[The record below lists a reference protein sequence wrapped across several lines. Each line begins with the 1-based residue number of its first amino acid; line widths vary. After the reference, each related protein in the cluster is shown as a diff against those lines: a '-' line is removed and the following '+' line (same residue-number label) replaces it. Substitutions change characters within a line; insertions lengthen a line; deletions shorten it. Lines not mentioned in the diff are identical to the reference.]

1 MDQANSGSIHLLKN
15 LVTLHLF
22 SENVNIM
29 AESTSEGSDKLMEKI
44 ISFAKRRGF
53 VFPSSEIYGG
63 FAAVYDFGP
72 YGVELAKNI
81 REAWWKAMV
90 YDHDNI
96 VGLDSAI
103 FMHPKVWEASGHVGG
118 FSDPL
123 AECRE
128 CHTRV
133 RVDHLLEVVG
143 VFADEKMT
151 EAEIN
156 VLFSEHK
163 DKVKCPKCGK
173 SNFTEAKSFNLLVQ
187 SNLGNFTG
195 DWTAEPTYLRGET
208 CQGIYVNFKNVLDSS
223 RVKVPFGIA
232 QIGKAFR
239 NEITARQFIFRKRE
253 FEQMEMQYFVRPEE
267 AATVYEEWR
276 AKRFQYYLDLGIKA
290 ENLRWHEHENLV
302 FYAKAAWDIEYH
314 FPFGFKELEG
324 VHNRS
329 DYDLTQHSKFSGV
342 DLSYRDPVTNE
353 KFIPW
358 IVETSVGLERTF
370 LAVLTDAYT
379 EEKLAEDDTRI
390 VLKFPKKLAPVQ
402 VAVFPLLKNK
412 PELVEKARGVY
423 DVLRESFRCEF
434 DDNGNVGKR
443 YRRQD
448 EIGTPYCVTIDFDT
462 LGENKEL
469 EGTVTVRD
477 RDTMQQERVKIG
489 DLAAFFQTNLK

>member
-1 MDQANSGSIHLLKN
+1 MTAPENLMDKVVSL
-15 LVTLHLF
+15 
-22 SENVNIM
+22 
-29 AESTSEGSDKLMEKI
+29 
-44 ISFAKRRGF
+44 AKRRGF
-53 VFPSSEIYGG
+53 VYPSSEIYGG

-96 VGLDSAI
+96 VGLDAAI

-133 RVDHLLEVVG
+133 RVDHLLEGVG

-156 VLFSEHK
+156 VLLAEHEK
-163 DKVKCPKCGK
+163 ELKCPKCGK
-173 SNFTEAKSFNLLVQ
+173 SNFTEAKNFNLLVQ

-195 DWTAEPTYLRGET
+195 DWTKEPTYLRGET

-253 FEQMEMQYFVRPEE
+253 FEQMEMQYFVHPSE
-267 AATVYEEWR
+267 AAATYEEWR
-276 AKRFQYYLDLGIKA
+276 KKRWQYYLDLGIKEA
-290 ENLRWHEHENLV
+290 NLRWHEHENLV
-302 FYAKAAWDIEYH
+302 FYAKAAWDIEYN

-342 DLSYRDPVTNE
+342 DLSYTDPKTGE
-353 KFIPW
+353 KYTPW

-370 LAVLTDAYT
+370 LAVLSDAYT
-379 EEKLAEDDTRI
+379 EEVVGEGDTRI

-412 PELVEKARGVY
+412 PELVAKAREVY
-423 DVLRESFRCEF
+423 QTLKKDFRCEF

-462 LGENKEL
+462 LTDGA
-469 EGTVTVRD
+469 VTVRD
-477 RDTMQQERVKIG
+477 RDTMQQERVKIEELVRF
-489 DLAAFFQTNLK
+489 LA